1 VLKVLSGDVGGTT
14 TRLALFDMAA
24 GRTELLER
32 RDYTSADYASF
43 TKILADFSTHTDTD
57 CSAACFGVAGPVR
70 AGRSRITNLPWT
82 IDAHALEAGFGW
94 PRVGLLND
102 LEAIAWG
109 IGALGEEDV
118 CVLNAGQPDDHG
130 HQAVIAAGTGLGQ
143 AGRIRV
149 GEHYHPVACEGGH
162 ADFAPGSPTEAALL
176 AWLEARFGH
185 VSWERVV
192 SGTGLVNIHA
202 FLSKHRKAAT
212 PGWLQEAMQE
222 GDAAAAITDA
232 AQTGTDAVCRE
243 ALDLFIRCYGAEAGN
258 LALKLMA
265 TGGVFIAGGIAPKL
279 IGRLQQG
286 DFMEAFCAKGRMQ
299 GLMETMP
306 VKVLRNER
314 ASLLGPA
321 VWAAQSVKES
331 GK

>member
-1 VLKVLSGDVGGTT
+1 MLKVLSGDVGGTT
-14 TRLALFDMAA
+14 TRLALFDMAT
-24 GRTELLER
+24 GRAELLER

-43 TKILADFSTHTDTD
+43 AEILADFSTHTDTD
-57 CSAACFGVAGPVR
+57 CAVACFGVAGPVR

-109 IGALGEEDV
+109 IGALEEQDF
-118 CVLNAGQPDDHG
+118 CTLNAGQSDTGG

-143 AGRIRV
+143 AGRIWDGQR
-149 GEHYHPVACEGGH
+149 HHPVACEGGH
-162 ADFAPGSPTEAALL
+162 ADFAPASPTEVALL
-176 AWLEARFGH
+176 VWLESRFGH

-192 SGTGLVNIHA
+192 SGMGLVNVHA
-202 FLSKHRKAAT
+202 FLREYRKAET
-212 PGWLQEAMQE
+212 PGWLQEQLQSGNA
-222 GDAAAAITDA
+222 GAAITDA
-232 AQTGTDAVCRE
+232 AQTGTDAICRE

-286 DFMEAFCAKGRMQ
+286 DFLDAFCAKGRMQ

-306 VKVLRNER
+306 VRVLRNER

-321 VWAAQSVKES
+321 VWAAQNVKES
-331 GK
+331 EK